1 MTIHKL
7 HSYIHLDSIN
17 KCYKKIIIV
26 NNKPSDTHFS
36 NIIKTIARKKNSK
49 YQDIYCCDRP
59 PHCVHTILNPN
70 NTNEYLGI
78 DDIDV
83 LLSYLIEG
91 GYQIET
97 HLTEVFIRSKVYKES
112 NLICVISKN

>member
-17 KCYKKIIIV
+17 KCYKKIIVV
-26 NNKPSDTHFS
+26 NNKPSDMPFL
-36 NIIKTIARKKNSK
+36 NIIKTIPMKKNSK

-70 NTNEYLGI
+70 NKNEYLGI

-83 LLSYLIEG
+83 LLSYLMES

>member
-7 HSYIHLDSIN
+7 HSYILLDPIN

-36 NIIKTIARKKNSK
+36 NIIKTIARKKISK

-59 PHCVHTILNPN
+59 PHCIHTILNPN
-70 NTNEYLGI
+70 NKNEYLGI
-78 DDIDV
+78 DE
-83 LLSYLIEG
+83 LLSYLLEY